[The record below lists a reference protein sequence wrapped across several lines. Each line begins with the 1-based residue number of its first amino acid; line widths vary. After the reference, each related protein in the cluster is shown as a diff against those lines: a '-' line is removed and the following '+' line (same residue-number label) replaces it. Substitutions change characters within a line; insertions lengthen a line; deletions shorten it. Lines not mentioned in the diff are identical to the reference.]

1 MKKRFN
7 YSELISLFET
17 AIQQAENFKLIPA
30 NIITLKPNPSSWS
43 AGEIFEH
50 IVRFNMIYQRNIDR
64 TLDKGPLFTTVNPSF
79 SPRLLI
85 NYFIKTTR
93 PPYKLKIKT
102 LTPMKPKESRPEEFY
117 SFLDQLVEMNGKFIK
132 QIQEFEVQKLDL
144 DRVRGKNPVF
154 KFKMSI
160 TEFLLML
167 DAHQQRHFWQTD
179 NTLLK
184 LTGER

>member
-1 MKKRFN
+1 
-7 YSELISLFET
+7 
-17 AIQQAENFKLIPA
+17 
-30 NIITLKPNPSSWS
+30 
-43 AGEIFEH
+43 
-50 IVRFNMIYQRNIDR
+50 
-64 TLDKGPLFTTVNPSF
+64 
-79 SPRLLI
+79 
-85 NYFIKTTR
+85 
-93 PPYKLKIKT
+93 
-102 LTPMKPKESRPEEFY
+102 MKPKESRPEEFY